1 MMYKRGAA
9 DWPWNLLE
17 EVFITEEDLNSL
29 RDNPPLDF
37 CATLE
42 YQILALSARAHSS
55 AGYER
60 MPYILYAYY
69 RDGQTLRE
77 IGEQFGLKAERIRQ
91 IKAKALRLLR
101 HPRRRRALQLGLQNS
116 HQMDIEEQT
125 ESNLRVHKENEVRVR
140 DIAFKEGYAQ
150 GLKDASSPQ
159 HNLSNSQLAVD
170 KNAELLYA
178 ADVDLTDI
186 PLSVRAYNGLTR
198 AGIKTVGD
206 IALAHEKTNGLTS
219 VWGLGVKTIDEIA
232 QVLKSRYGITL
243 PASEAEL
250 SILKSGKNEEPSQA

>member
-1 MMYKRGAA
+1 
-9 DWPWNLLE
+9 
-17 EVFITEEDLNSL
+17 
-29 RDNPPLDF
+29 
-37 CATLE
+37 
-42 YQILALSARAHSS
+42 
-55 AGYER
+55 
-60 MPYILYAYY
+60 
-69 RDGQTLRE
+69 
-77 IGEQFGLKAERIRQ
+77 
-91 IKAKALRLLR
+91 
-101 HPRRRRALQLGLQNS
+101 
-116 HQMDIEEQT
+116 MDIEEQT

-159 HNLSNSQLAVD
+159 HNLSNSRLAVD

-243 PASEAEL
+243 PVSEAEL